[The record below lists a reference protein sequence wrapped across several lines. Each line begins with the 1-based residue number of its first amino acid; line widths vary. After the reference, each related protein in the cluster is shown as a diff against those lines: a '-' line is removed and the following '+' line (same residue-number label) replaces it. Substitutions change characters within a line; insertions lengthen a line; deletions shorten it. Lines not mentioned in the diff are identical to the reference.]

1 MQMCLSSWY
10 ACYEYLMC
18 LFDVYVDF
26 MFYATTHQCTMLML
40 RFSQRFRQLSNL
52 STCIGKEQQGIY
64 DTYRLCYSY
73 IDVEKISIFN
83 GEQGEA

>member
-26 MFYATTHQCTMLML
+26 MCLMLQHTSATMLML
-40 RFSQRFRQLSNL
+40 RFNQRFRQLSNL

-73 IDVEKISIFN
+73 IDVENKCFYW
-83 GEQGEA
+83 